1 MTSLYR
7 SVVLLLSVATIQVQA
22 TKWDVEGIKG
32 GYHQKQPK
40 LQLTDL
46 QVYSPSSEA
55 QLLHPTCA
63 KRLDTDPYSRMR
75 ATNEYREFVEKEEEY
90 FKTEYQHLKDL
101 SKGMFDDV
109 HLAIKRSSGLKV
121 IYKVIK
127 PKDIVFNTPEV
138 NPPSECHSTEI
149 SPLDGKHAGAGCMSP
164 RPQTLLI
171 PLEAKMQEYL
181 TQPRHN
187 NPYVLGFVDYI
198 ITEGAV
204 ILVLEYSGEDW
215 VAFDEYMTE
224 HGIFSV
230 DEVRL
235 ILKEVITALAFLKN
249 LGILHGNIVAKN
261 ILYNEKTGSVKLVDF
276 VFSEPLKGCN
286 QDSSAQTESSG
297 AALESSEH
305 EPDSEDK
312 EARDIKNIGNL
323 MYLLLTL
330 GRSFKNIDAIRA
342 RATEEFKGVLGDPES
357 QLTINAAN
365 LVTIL
370 LGYGTYQIT
379 SIEDALEHSFFTN

>member
-1 MTSLYR
+1 MGR
-7 SVVLLLSVATIQVQA
+7 G
-22 TKWDVEGIKG
+22 GIKG

-249 LGILHGNIVAKN
+249 LGILHGNIV
-261 ILYNEKTGSVKLVDF
+261 
-276 VFSEPLKGCN
+276 GCN

-379 SIEDALEHSFFTN
+379 SIEDALEHSFFTK